1 MTDPTNPVSA
11 DEIKSATGKNLL
23 IEVPDFDTSVDG
35 DQVSYLR
42 LGKFLPADVDPNNAT
57 RGGDLV
63 QCANKV
69 GPGDGNGWGV
79 VDDKGNRIAPGNRL
93 FEDDWRTRADN
104 PPSTAADLAN
114 PYKTDPKWGREAAGD
129 AKGHK
134 IPVDVRKGRSSK
146 LLDPAT
152 PSAGWR
158 DHTEG
163 NRVTTTRGDKVEVIG
178 GNYKLVVLGRN
189 VDASQSSGFDFS
201 GGHVQD
207 FEVAPGTVNEIKWV
221 QDQGGTWKM
230 YEKATKGQVSTWY
243 QGNVYEAFNGDTIK
257 TYVGVDATDLPSELT
272 GGDHMAGNDP
282 GGKPHVAEV
291 MRLKSFDSNVKVV
304 MAYGGSGVHK
314 SELEATELVDIV
326 RADANFTEVVAAT
339 THLVTD
345 NSALVVETLTGAR
358 VMLQIGLVAEM
369 FVGGRVTNILGH
381 EKAFVAFKEE
391 TALKDLETTL
401 RRDLVAVTR
410 FETNLNS
417 YDRRIRSVETTAD
430 DTKTAVRSFAN
441 AVKHD
446 VRALEQSGY
455 FILYSARSPSVSL
468 GI

>member
-93 FEDDWRTRADN
+93 FEDDWRARADD

-114 PYKTDPKWGREAAGD
+114 PYKTDPKWGREAGD
-129 AKGHK
+129 AKGHQ
-134 IPVDVRKGRSSK
+134 IPVDVRKGRSTK
-146 LLDPAT
+146 LLDPAA

-207 FEVAPGTVNEIKWV
+207 FDAAPGTINEIKWV

-243 QGNVYEAFNGDTIK
+243 QGNVFEAFNGDMIK
-257 TYVGVDATDLPSELT
+257 TYVGVDAAKLPSELT
-272 GGDHMAGNDP
+272 GGDHMDSNTP
-282 GGKPHVAEV
+282 GGKPHVVEV
-291 MRLKSFDSNVKVV
+291 MRLKSFDSDVKVV

-314 SELEATELVDIV
+314 SELEATELVEII
-326 RADANFTEVVAAT
+326 RADANFTEVVAAVT
-339 THLVTD
+339 PSVTD
-345 NSALVVETLTGAR
+345 NSALRVEVTAGVSLSTYLGAATEVFIGRRLGVGIGPSSEFESGFTGFKLVSTETVLNDKFTALDAEFVKVTAYDLALEAVETSVTETRTA
-358 VMLQIGLVAEM
+358 VKLVA
-369 FVGGRVTNILGH
+369 
-381 EKAFVAFKEE
+381 
-391 TALKDLETTL
+391 TAVQH
-401 RRDLVAVTR
+401 DLVAID
-410 FETNLNS
+410 LN
-417 YDRRIRSVETTAD
+417 I
-430 DTKTAVRSFAN
+430 
-441 AVKHD
+441 
-446 VRALEQSGY
+446 SG
-455 FILYSARSPSVSL
+455 PSVSL
-468 GI
+468 QSTQLNLGI

>member
-1 MTDPTNPVSA
+1 MTDPTSPVSA

-93 FEDDWRTRADN
+93 FEDDWRARADD

-114 PYKTDPKWGREAAGD
+114 PYKTDPKWGREAGD
-129 AKGHK
+129 AKGHQ
-134 IPVDVRKGRSSK
+134 IPVDVRKGRSTK
-146 LLDPAT
+146 LLDPAA

-207 FEVAPGTVNEIKWV
+207 FDAAPGTINEIKWV

-243 QGNVYEAFNGDTIK
+243 QGNVFEAFNGDMIK
-257 TYVGVDATDLPSELT
+257 TYVGVDAAKLPSELT
-272 GGDHMAGNDP
+272 GGDHMDSNTP
-282 GGKPHVAEV
+282 GGKPHVVEV
-291 MRLKSFDSNVKVV
+291 MRLKSFDSDVKVV

-314 SELEATELVDIV
+314 SELEATELVEII
-326 RADANFTEVVAAT
+326 RADANFTEVVAAV
-339 THLVTD
+339 THLITD
-345 NSALVVETLTGAR
+345 NSVLVVETMTGAR
-358 VMLQIGLVAEM
+358 ALLQIGAVAEM

-381 EKAFVAFKEE
+381 EKAFTAFKADM
-391 TALKDLETTL
+391 TLEATKTEL
-401 RRDLVAVTR
+401 ESKITGL
-410 FETNLNS
+410 
-417 YDRRIRSVETTAD
+417 
-430 DTKTAVRSFAN
+430 DTKFVTVADNDVALRSITTSVTETRTAVKAFAE
-441 AVKHD
+441 AVKQD
-446 VRALEQSGY
+446 IRAIDLDACS
-455 FILYSARSPSVSL
+455 LSVSMKSPSLSL